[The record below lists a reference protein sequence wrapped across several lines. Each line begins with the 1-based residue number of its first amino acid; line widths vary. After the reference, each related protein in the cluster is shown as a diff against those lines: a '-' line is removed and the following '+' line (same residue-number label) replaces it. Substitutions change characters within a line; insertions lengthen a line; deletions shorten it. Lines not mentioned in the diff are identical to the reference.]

1 QGRGGSGHLRGGPAV
16 PPLRQAPGGLPAA
29 PVRHA
34 GRGDG
39 AGAAGAGPRPQARRC
54 SAPQGRGH
62 ERPDEGAAEE
72 ARMRGG
78 APAPGPERPRLLR
91 RLIPIALVALGLVLW
106 RSPLF
111 PQPHTFVWDRPFGLD
126 VVSAEV
132 QLWRGETLLARA
144 EWPDATTGTL
154 TQQLTLR
161 AGPIRVFS
169 FVRVR
174 DGSE

>member
-1 QGRGGSGHLRGGPAV
+1 VSAGSE
-16 PPLRQAPGGLPAA
+16 AA
-29 PVRHA
+29 TT
-34 GRGDG
+34 
-39 AGAAGAGPRPQARRC
+39 
-54 SAPQGRGH
+54 
-62 ERPDEGAAEE
+62 
-72 ARMRGG
+72 
-78 APAPGPERPRLLR
+78 GPERPRLLR
-91 RLIPIALVALGLVLW
+91 RLIPLALVAVGLVLW

-132 QLWRGETLLARA
+132 QLWRGDTLLARA

-161 AGPIRVFS
+161 AGPIRVLS

-174 DGSE
+174 DGTGRRGAQDVDVGGEEVVHAPLLPPTVDRPGGRQ

>member
-1 QGRGGSGHLRGGPAV
+1 VSEGS
-16 PPLRQAPGGLPAA
+16 
-29 PVRHA
+29 
-34 GRGDG
+34 
-39 AGAAGAGPRPQARRC
+39 
-54 SAPQGRGH
+54 
-62 ERPDEGAAEE
+62 EAETS
-72 ARMRGG
+72 
-78 APAPGPERPRLLR
+78 GPERPRLLR

-132 QLWRGETLLARA
+132 QLWRGDVLLARV
-144 EWPDATTGTL
+144 EWPDATIGAL

-161 AGPIRVFS
+161 AGPVRVLS

-174 DGSE
+174 DGTSRRGTQELDVGGEEVVHAPLLPPTVDRPGGRQ